1 MNNTRWI
8 LAWNGNYELH
18 DYSYKIDT
26 VLMEITEESEGT
38 YYLIYPEMEYDGS
51 DANSKLSLDSMTIK
65 DVKAEAE
72 GIYEEWLKEQIYHYN
87 HRLNQL
93 FGKTA

>member
-8 LAWNGNYELH
+8 LGWNGNYELH
-18 DYSYKIDT
+18 DYSHKIDT
-26 VLMEITEESEGT
+26 VLMEITEESQGT
-38 YYLIYPEMEYDGS
+38 YYLICPEMEYDGFNES
-51 DANSKLSLDSMTIK
+51 YLLLDSMTIK
-65 DVKAEAE
+65 DAKAEAE

-87 HRLNQL
+87 HRLNMF

>member
-8 LAWNGNYELH
+8 LGWNGNYELH
-18 DYSYKIDT
+18 DYSHKIDT
-26 VLMEITEESEGT
+26 VLMEIAEESHGT
-38 YYLIYPEMEYDGS
+38 YHLICPEMEYDGF
-51 DANSKLSLDSMTIK
+51 DANYLLLDSMTIK
-65 DVKAEAE
+65 DAKAEAE

-87 HRLNQL
+87 HRLSLL

>member
-8 LAWNGNYELH
+8 LGWNGNYELH
-18 DYSYKIDT
+18 DYSHKIDT
-26 VLMEITEESEGT
+26 VLMEITEESQGK
-38 YYLIYPEMEYDGS
+38 YYLICPEMEYDGF
-51 DANSKLSLDSMTIK
+51 DANYLLLDSMTIK
-65 DVKAEAE
+65 DAKAEAE

>member
-8 LAWNGNYELH
+8 LGWNGNYELH
-18 DYSYKIDT
+18 DYSHKIDT
-26 VLMEITEESEGT
+26 VLMVITEESQGK
-38 YYLIYPEMEYDGS
+38 YYLICPEMEYDGF
-51 DANSKLSLDSMTIK
+51 DANYLLLDSMTIK
-65 DVKAEAE
+65 DAKAEAE

-87 HRLNQL
+87 HRLNLL

>member
-26 VLMEITEESEGT
+26 VLMEITEESQGT
-38 YYLIYPEMEYDGS
+38 YHLICPEMEYDGF
-51 DANSKLSLDSMTIK
+51 DANYLLLDSMTIK
-65 DVKAEAE
+65 DAKAEAE

-87 HRLNQL
+87 HRLNLL
-93 FGKTA
+93 FGKTV

>member
-8 LAWNGNYELH
+8 LGWNGNYELH
-18 DYSYKIDT
+18 DYSHKIDT
-26 VLMEITEESEGT
+26 VLMEITEESQGK
-38 YYLIYPEMEYDGS
+38 YYLICPEMEYDGFDS
-51 DANSKLSLDSMTIK
+51 NYLLLDSMTIK
-65 DVKAEAE
+65 DAKAEAE

>member
-8 LAWNGNYELH
+8 LGWNGNYELH
-18 DYSYKIDT
+18 DYSHKIDT
-26 VLMEITEESEGT
+26 VLMEITEESQGK
-38 YYLIYPEMEYDGS
+38 YYLICPEMEYDGF
-51 DANSKLSLDSMTIK
+51 DANYLLLDSMTIK
-65 DVKAEAE
+65 DAKAEAE

-87 HRLNQL
+87 HRLNLL